1 MDLASIR
8 TLSYQFSVG
17 ALCSEVET
25 AASLFHEVG
34 KKAKNGAQG
43 LRRLQELDSSPH
55 KVMRLPV
62 TLG

>member
-17 ALCSEVET
+17 ALCSQVET

-34 KKAKNGAQG
+34 KKAKTAVAAGVG
-43 LRRLQELDSSPH
+43 FKPS
-55 KVMRLPV
+55 
-62 TLG
+62 